1 MHTVQLLL
9 KTSKYE
15 RHEIDRRF
23 HALAH
28 LHNVCVKHA
37 RKCMIRLQ
45 HDKRYAELRQ
55 LYNELVKKEKMSK
68 EEKSQKKKLAKQLAA
83 CRTEQGLSKAS
94 LEHYI
99 KVCGKQFSKLLS
111 SQQVQAEAD
120 RVWCGVERCL
130 FGNGK
135 ELHFKKLMD
144 FDTIGG
150 KSNKNGARFD
160 LDAMYVNWLG
170 LSLKCYLPKS
180 ENSLSYVWESLK
192 GKISYCNI
200 KRLMFSSGWRY
211 YAEIVVSGAAPTR
224 VSIGTSTMGIDPGV
238 STIAGVSEDAC
249 VLEELAPNAIQYEK
263 KIQNLQKEIDAL
275 EQSYSRLER
284 AYNNTYWVFN
294 DSQREA
300 YEKNIQLINDQIR
313 ALEQEANVAKKNW
326 DFARYAQLNKE
337 IKELNKQL
345 KNAEE
350 NGDMFSIY
358 EAQKKNLK
366 QQQEDLR
373 KQIQAEKDKKKTD
386 NGKIQQWNEQIES
399 ITQQIEDLDRS
410 MMETLAGTDVKTA
423 IDEFADA
430 LVDAY
435 CKGEDAAE
443 ALGEKTKEVL
453 KKAVVEALKR
463 EFLAKG
469 INDAVLYLGESMKDG
484 KLTDV
489 EKREFER
496 MVNAAGDLFNSA
508 LEGIGDWIKDVEE
521 ETVQQ
526 DPLTGAV
533 TSMSEETGG
542 VIAGRL
548 NAFVI
553 NQSDQTS
560 IMRQA
565 LVYQAEIAANT
576 KLSAS
581 ELTEIKTT
589 LKRIENKDS
598 SLLSQGIA

>member
-9 KTSKYE
+9 KISKYE

-94 LEHYI
+94 LEHYL

-135 ELHFKKLMD
+135 KLHFKKLMD

-263 KIQNLQKEIDAL
+263 KIQKISQSMDRSRRISNPNKYNEDGTINRSNRDPWKYSKNYVKMCRLLKSLYRKKHAYIIDSHRKLCNKLITIARYFPVEKMHFQALQKKAKETK
-275 EQSYSRLER
+275 R
-284 AYNNTYWVFN
+284 
-294 DSQREA
+294 
-300 YEKNIQLINDQIR
+300 
-313 ALEQEANVAKKNW
+313 QE
-326 DFARYAQLNKE
+326 
-337 IKELNKQL
+337 
-345 KNAEE
+345 
-350 NGDMFSIY
+350 
-358 EAQKKNLK
+358 
-366 QQQEDLR
+366 
-373 KQIQAEKDKKKTD
+373 KKT
-386 NGKIQQWNEQIES
+386 EVPS
-399 ITQQIEDLDRS
+399 
-410 MMETLAGTDVKTA
+410 TA
-423 IDEFADA
+423 VH
-430 LVDAY
+430 L
-435 CKGEDAAE
+435 
-443 ALGEKTKEVL
+443 
-453 KKAVVEALKR
+453 
-463 EFLAKG
+463 
-469 INDAVLYLGESMKDG
+469 
-484 KLTDV
+484 
-489 EKREFER
+489 
-496 MVNAAGDLFNSA
+496 
-508 LEGIGDWIKDVEE
+508 
-521 ETVQQ
+521 Q
-526 DPLTGAV
+526 D
-533 TSMSEETGG
+533 
-542 VIAGRL
+542 
-548 NAFVI
+548 FC
-553 NQSDQTS
+553 
-560 IMRQA
+560 
-565 LVYQAEIAANT
+565 
-576 KLSAS
+576 
-581 ELTEIKTT
+581 
-589 LKRIENKDS
+589 
-598 SLLSQGIA
+598 

>member
-83 CRTEQGLSKAS
+83 CRTKQGLSKAS

-211 YAEIVVSGAAPTR
+211 YAEIVVSGDAPTR
-224 VSIGTSTMGIDPGV
+224 VSIGTSTMGM
-238 STIAGVSEDAC
+238 
-249 VLEELAPNAIQYEK
+249 IQ
-263 KIQNLQKEIDAL
+263 
-275 EQSYSRLER
+275 
-284 AYNNTYWVFN
+284 VF
-294 DSQREA
+294 
-300 YEKNIQLINDQIR
+300 
-313 ALEQEANVAKKNW
+313 
-326 DFARYAQLNKE
+326 
-337 IKELNKQL
+337 
-345 KNAEE
+345 
-350 NGDMFSIY
+350 
-358 EAQKKNLK
+358 
-366 QQQEDLR
+366 QQ
-373 KQIQAEKDKKKTD
+373 
-386 NGKIQQWNEQIES
+386 
-399 ITQQIEDLDRS
+399 
-410 MMETLAGTDVKTA
+410 
-423 IDEFADA
+423 
-430 LVDAY
+430 
-435 CKGEDAAE
+435 
-443 ALGEKTKEVL
+443 
-453 KKAVVEALKR
+453 
-463 EFLAKG
+463 
-469 INDAVLYLGESMKDG
+469 
-484 KLTDV
+484 
-489 EKREFER
+489 
-496 MVNAAGDLFNSA
+496 
-508 LEGIGDWIKDVEE
+508 
-521 ETVQQ
+521 
-526 DPLTGAV
+526 
-533 TSMSEETGG
+533 
-542 VIAGRL
+542 
-548 NAFVI
+548 
-553 NQSDQTS
+553 
-560 IMRQA
+560 
-565 LVYQAEIAANT
+565 
-576 KLSAS
+576 
-581 ELTEIKTT
+581 
-589 LKRIENKDS
+589 
-598 SLLSQGIA
+598 

>member
-150 KSNKNGARFD
+150 KSNKNGAHFD
-160 LDAMYVNWLG
+160 LDAMHVNWLG

-211 YAEIVVSGAAPTR
+211 YAEIVVNGDALTR
-224 VSIGTSTMGIDPGV
+224 VLIGTSTMGIDPGV
-238 STIAGVSEDAC
+238 STIAGVSEDA
-249 VLEELAPNAIQYEK
+249 ELAPNAIQYEK
-263 KIQNLQKEIDAL
+263 KIQKISQSMDRSRRISNPNKYNEDGTINRSNRDPWKYSKNYVKMCRLLKSLYRKKHAYIVDSHRKLCNKLITIADNNCQVFSSGKDAL
-275 EQSYSRLER
+275 S
-284 AYNNTYWVFN
+284 
-294 DSQREA
+294 
-300 YEKNIQLINDQIR
+300 
-313 ALEQEANVAKKNW
+313 
-326 DFARYAQLNKE
+326 
-337 IKELNKQL
+337 
-345 KNAEE
+345 
-350 NGDMFSIY
+350 
-358 EAQKKNLK
+358 
-366 QQQEDLR
+366 
-373 KQIQAEKDKKKTD
+373 
-386 NGKIQQWNEQIES
+386 
-399 ITQQIEDLDRS
+399 
-410 MMETLAGTDVKTA
+410 
-423 IDEFADA
+423 
-430 LVDAY
+430 
-435 CKGEDAAE
+435 
-443 ALGEKTKEVL
+443 
-453 KKAVVEALKR
+453 
-463 EFLAKG
+463 
-469 INDAVLYLGESMKDG
+469 
-484 KLTDV
+484 
-489 EKREFER
+489 
-496 MVNAAGDLFNSA
+496 
-508 LEGIGDWIKDVEE
+508 
-521 ETVQQ
+521 
-526 DPLTGAV
+526 
-533 TSMSEETGG
+533 
-542 VIAGRL
+542 
-548 NAFVI
+548 
-553 NQSDQTS
+553 
-560 IMRQA
+560 
-565 LVYQAEIAANT
+565 
-576 KLSAS
+576 SAS
-581 ELTEIKTT
+581 KEG
-589 LKRIENKDS
+589 KRNQTAGKENRS
-598 SLLSQGIA
+598 